1 MVETV
6 RRIAIS
12 DAEQLPV
19 PSWKSN
25 DDQQSSIKQ
34 FTCVDVYKSGLIA
47 YLTHFYTDLTIS
59 LKFLIFCGWGLWGS
73 LKEFGIFMCTCCVY
87 IDRRRGEEEGDGV
100 PVHHYSGEW
109 GTLLPPWK
117 QPGYGNLWSHVFLVF
132 SLFFHFWVRQCKPNE
147 QKAG

>member
-6 RRIAIS
+6 RRIDIS

-19 PSWKSN
+19 PSWRRN

-34 FTCVDVYKSGLIA
+34 FTGIDVYKSGISHSFL
-47 YLTHFYTDLTIS
+47 HWSHSFS
-59 LKFLIFCGWGLWGS
+59 LKFLIFCGWGLRGS
-73 LKEFGIFMCTCCVY
+73 LKELGISMCTCCVY